1 VSPPKNSGGFYF
13 FYSYVR
19 TIFRSFLPPTPPPPL
34 HTPPPSRGFSRS
46 QTRVLGTRLLDSGTF
61 NVFLSLQVEDRS
73 LDSGRARQHCG
84 RNPSIPIRA
93 CRSSA
98 NHSPG
103 LAAPSGPTCLALTS
117 YKTPSLGYKSSVSQS
132 LPWPPL
138 GRKLSVKERSGRHF
152 AVCFLTQIRTHSVR
166 LV

>member
-84 RNPSIPIRA
+84 RNPS
-93 CRSSA
+93 
-98 NHSPG
+98 
-103 LAAPSGPTCLALTS
+103 GPTCLALTS